1 VTAARDV
8 SGADLARSPEQI
20 RAALALAPDAQ
31 PLRPLGLGGVLLGSG
46 VSDHVA
52 ALVGELRTGEG
63 DVALLMD
70 RRPMPG
76 PRGEI
81 KAAVAAALED
91 AGEGPVHIAYLGD
104 DTAEVHADGATLA
117 AAVEAVRGAALL
129 VTIGSGTIADIGK
142 YASAELGG
150 LPHVVVQTAASVNG
164 FADDQSVLVVEGVKR
179 TTPTRWPDRLV
190 IDTDVVGLA
199 PPGMNQAGLGDLL
212 ATYTAPADWLLAKFV
227 GQDDSFSP
235 AVVTLAR
242 DHVDAAVDA
251 AEGIATGD
259 PDAIE
264 MLAAALTLSGISMG
278 VAGRTAPGS
287 GMEHT
292 VSHLLEM
299 TEVEGATLHG
309 AKVGVL
315 SACAACLW
323 QVVRDAAAHGGLAAL
338 RFPDEAE
345 MEARVTDA
353 FAVADPTGAMAAE
366 CWTDYRRKLA
376 RWHAARPRLE
386 TLADRWPW
394 FEADVGRLLAAPER
408 LVSALQRAQAP
419 VRLSDLGIDPERGR
433 WALAHCH
440 LMRDRFTIADLA
452 FFMGRWEPGDVDA
465 LTARVGA
472 LGGGL

>member
-1 VTAARDV
+1 MTAARGLN
-8 SGADLARSPEQI
+8 GADLARSPERI
-20 RAALALAPDAQ
+20 RAVLATAPEADRLQ
-31 PLRPLGLGGVLLGSG
+31 PLGLGGVLLGTG
-46 VSDHVA
+46 VSDQVA
-52 ALVGELRTGEG
+52 ALAGELRAGAG

-104 DTAEVHADGATLA
+104 DRAEVHADAATLA
-117 AAVEAVRGAALL
+117 AAVEAIRGAALL

-142 YASAELGG
+142 YASAQLDG

-164 FADDQSVLVVEGVKR
+164 FADDQSVLVVDGVKR

-190 IDTDVVGLA
+190 IDTEVVGLA
-199 PPGMNQAGLGDLL
+199 PPVMNQAGLGDLL
-212 ATYTAPADWLLAKFV
+212 ATYTAPADWLLARFV
-227 GQDDSFSP
+227 RQDDSFAP

-242 DHVDAAVDA
+242 DHVDAALDA
-251 AEGIATGD
+251 AEGIAAGD
-259 PDAIE
+259 PEAIE
-264 MLAAALTLSGISMG
+264 LLAAALTLSGISMG

-292 VSHLLEM
+292 ASHLLEM
-299 TEVEGATLHG
+299 AEAEGATLHG

-315 SACAACLW
+315 SAFSACLW
-323 QVVRDAAAHGGLAAL
+323 DVVREAAADGGLAAL

-345 MEARVTDA
+345 MQDRVTRA
-353 FAVADPTGAMAAE
+353 FAAADPSGAMAAE
-366 CWTDYRRKLA
+366 CWSDYRRKLA

-394 FEADVGRLLAAPER
+394 FDADVSRLLAAPDR

-419 VRLSDLGIDPERGR
+419 VRLSDLGIDPDQGR

-452 FFMGRWEPGDVDA
+452 FFMGRWEPADVDA
-465 LTARVGA
+465 LIARVGA

>member
-1 VTAARDV
+1 MTAREL
-8 SGADLARSPEQI
+8 SGADLARSPEHI
-20 RAALALAPDAQ
+20 RAALAAAPEAGR
-31 PLRPLGLGGVLLGSG
+31 LRPLGLGGVLLGTG
-46 VSDHVA
+46 ATDQVA
-52 ALVGELRTGEG
+52 ALAGELRAGAG
-63 DVALLMD
+63 DIALLMD

-91 AGEGPVHIAYLGD
+91 AGEGPVHTVYLGD
-104 DTAEVHADGATLA
+104 DRADVHADAPTLA
-117 AAVEAVRGAALL
+117 TAVDAVRGAAVL
-129 VTIGSGTIADIGK
+129 VTVGSGTIADIGK
-142 YASAELGG
+142 YASAQLDG

-164 FADDQSVLVVEGVKR
+164 FADDQSVLVVDGVKR

-190 IDTDVVGLA
+190 IDTGVVGLA
-199 PPGMNQAGLGDLL
+199 PPVMNQAGLGDLL
-212 ATYTAPADWLLAKFV
+212 ATYTAPADWLLARLV

-251 AEGIATGD
+251 AEGVAGGD
-259 PDAIE
+259 PTAIE
-264 MLAAALTLSGISMG
+264 LLAAALTLSGISMG

-299 TEVEGATLHG
+299 TEAQDALHG

-315 SACAACLW
+315 STFGACLW
-323 QVVRDAAAHGGLAAL
+323 EGVREAAADAGLAAL

-345 MEARVTDA
+345 MEARVTAA
-353 FAVADPTGAMAAE
+353 FAAADPSGAMGAE
-366 CWTDYRRKLA
+366 CWSDYRGKLA
-376 RWHAARPRLE
+376 RWHAARPQLE
-386 TLADRWPW
+386 TLAERWPA
-394 FEADVGRLLAAPER
+394 FDAEVGRLLAAPER

-419 VRLSDLGIDPERGR
+419 VRLSDLGIDPARGR

-452 FFMGRWEPGDVDA
+452 FFMGRWEPADVDA
-465 LTARVGA
+465 LVTRAGA

>member
-1 VTAARDV
+1 
-8 SGADLARSPEQI
+8 
-20 RAALALAPDAQ
+20 
-31 PLRPLGLGGVLLGSG
+31 
-46 VSDHVA
+46 
-52 ALVGELRTGEG
+52 
-63 DVALLMD
+63 
-70 RRPMPG
+70 MPG

-81 KAAVAAALED
+81 KTSLASALED
-91 AGEGPVHIAYLGD
+91 AGEGPVHPAYLGD
-104 DTAEVHADGATLA
+104 DTAEVHADAPTLA
-117 AAVEAVRGAALL
+117 AAFEVVRGAALL
-129 VTIGSGTIADIGK
+129 VTVGSGTIVDIGK
-142 YASAELGG
+142 YASAQLGG

-164 FADDQSVLVVEGVKR
+164 FADDQSVLVVDGVKR

-199 PPGMNQAGLGDLL
+199 PAVMNQAGLGDLL

-227 GQDDSFSP
+227 GQDDSFST

-251 AEGIATGD
+251 AEGVTAGD
-259 PDAIE
+259 PEAIE
-264 MLAAALTLSGISMG
+264 LLAAALTLSGISMG

-292 VSHLLEM
+292 ASHLLEM
-299 TEVEGATLHG
+299 TEAHDTTLHG

-315 SACAACLW
+315 SAFAAALW
-323 QVVRDAAAHGGLAAL
+323 EVVRDAAAHGGLAAL

-345 MEARVTDA
+345 MEDRVTSA
-353 FAVADPTGAMAAE
+353 FATADPSGAMAAE
-366 CWTDYRRKLA
+366 CWSDYRRKLA

-394 FEADVGRLLAAPER
+394 FDADVDRLLAPPER

-440 LMRDRFTIADLA
+440 LMRDRFTVADLA
-452 FFMGRWEPGDVDA
+452 FFMGRWEPADIDA
-465 LTARVGA
+465 LIARVGA

>member
-1 VTAARDV
+1 MTAARDL

-20 RAALALAPDAQ
+20 QAALDAAPEADR
-31 PLRPLGLGGVLLGSG
+31 LRPLGLGGVLLGSG
-46 VSDHVA
+46 VSDQVA
-52 ALVGELRTGEG
+52 ALAGELRRGGG
-63 DVALLMD
+63 DIVLLMD

-91 AGEGPVHIAYLGD
+91 AAEGPVHTAYLGD
-104 DTAEVHADGATLA
+104 DRADVHADAPTLA
-117 AAVEAVRGAALL
+117 AAVDAVRGAALL
-129 VTIGSGTIADIGK
+129 VTVGSGTIADIGK
-142 YASAELGG
+142 HTSARLDD

-164 FADDQSVLVVEGVKR
+164 FADDQSVLVVDGVKR

-199 PPGMNQAGLGDLL
+199 PPAMNQAGLGDLL
-212 ATYTAPADWLLAKFV
+212 ATYTAPADWLLARFV

-242 DHVDAAVDA
+242 DHVDAALDA
-251 AEGIATGD
+251 AEGVGAGD
-259 PDAIE
+259 SGAIE
-264 MLAAALTLSGISMG
+264 LLAAALTLSGISMG

-292 VSHLLEM
+292 ASHLLEM
-299 TEVEGATLHG
+299 TEGEDATLHG

-315 SACAACLW
+315 SAFAACLW
-323 QVVRDAAAHGGLAAL
+323 EVVREAAADGGLAAL

-345 MEARVTDA
+345 MEARVTEA
-353 FAVADPTGAMAAE
+353 FAIADPSGSMAAE
-366 CWTDYRRKLA
+366 CWSDYRRKLA

-386 TLADRWPW
+386 TLGDRWPW
-394 FEADVGRLLAAPER
+394 FDADVRRLLAPPER

-419 VRLSDLGIDPERGR
+419 VRLSDLGIDPERSR

-452 FFMGRWEPGDVDA
+452 FFMGRWEPADVDS
-465 LTARVGA
+465 LVTRVGA

>member
-1 VTAARDV
+1 
-8 SGADLARSPEQI
+8 GA
-20 RAALALAPDAQ
+20 
-31 PLRPLGLGGVLLGSG
+31 G
-46 VSDHVA
+46 VSDRVA
-52 ALVGELRTGEG
+52 PLAAELRTGPG
-63 DVALLMD
+63 DIALLMD

-81 KAAVAAALED
+81 KATVAAALEG
-91 AGEGPVHIAYLGD
+91 AGEGPVRIAYLGD
-104 DTAEVHADGATLA
+104 DRAEVHADAPTLA
-117 AAVEAVRGAALL
+117 TAVNAVRGAALL
-129 VTIGSGTIADIGK
+129 VTVGSGTIADIGK
-142 YASAELGG
+142 YASAQLDG

-164 FADDQSVLVVEGVKR
+164 FADDQSVLVVDGVKR

-199 PPGMNQAGLGDLL
+199 PPVMNQAGLGDLL
-212 ATYTAPADWLLAKFV
+212 ATYTAPADWLLARFV
-227 GQDDSFSP
+227 RQDDSFSP

-251 AEGIATGD
+251 AEGVAAGE
-259 PDAIE
+259 PAAIE
-264 MLAAALTLSGISMG
+264 LLAAALTLSGISMG

-292 VSHLLEM
+292 ASHLLEM
-299 TEVEGATLHG
+299 TEGENATLHG

-315 SACAACLW
+315 STFAACLW
-323 QVVRDAAAHGGLAAL
+323 EVVREATAAGALAAL

-345 MEARVTDA
+345 MEARVAEA
-353 FAVADPTGAMAAE
+353 FAPADPSGAMAAE
-366 CWTDYRRKLA
+366 CWSDYRHKLA

-394 FEADVGRLLAAPER
+394 FEADVGRLLAPPEH

-419 VRLSDLGIDPERGR
+419 VRLSDLGIDPGRSR

-452 FFMGRWEPGDVDA
+452 FFMGRWEPADVDS
-465 LTARVGA
+465 LIARVGA